1 MTGAVDTARAAVA
14 ALTWDD
20 PAAMRRAAHLLIEAS
35 VLLAGQQAT
44 ASRASNLA
52 EAARWPRAPLPPLG
66 PTQAAPEWFVAAR
79 EALGATRTD
88 LADAAGVSVGT
99 VAKLERAGGPVGP
112 KAVALAVEG
121 LVLLAAEPDGANRWV
136 GEICR
141 RLDSVGLLAS
151 ARPDDPEWC
160 ARHRSRRVP
169 PDLIRRRIAARE
181 AQ

>member
-66 PTQAAPEWFVAAR
+66 AVQAAAEWFLAAR
-79 EALGATRTD
+79 EALGATRAD

-112 KAVALAVEG
+112 RVVVLTVEG
-121 LVLLAAEPDGANRWV
+121 LALLAAEPEAPWLDAV
-136 GEICR
+136 ICR
-141 RLDSVGLLAS
+141 LDAAALLA
-151 ARPDDPEWC
+151 APTPDDVAWC
-160 ARHRSRRVP
+160 ERRRSRRVP